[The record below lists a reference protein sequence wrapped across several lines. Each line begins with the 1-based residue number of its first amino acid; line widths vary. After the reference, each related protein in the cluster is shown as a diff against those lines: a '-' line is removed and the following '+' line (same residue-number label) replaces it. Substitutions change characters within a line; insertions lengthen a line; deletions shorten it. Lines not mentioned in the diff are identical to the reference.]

1 MNPESWN
8 LLLRVGLLTTARL
21 SFLSI
26 LISLAFGTLVGILR
40 VSPVAALRVLAAG
53 YVEFFRNLPLLIVLA
68 FIFYGLPKAGVTF
81 PTFESGVIGL
91 SIYTAA
97 FVAEVVRAGLQ
108 AISHGQIE
116 AGRALGLSY
125 LQLLRLVLLPQVF
138 RMIVPPLGTVFI
150 ALVKNTS
157 VASAIV
163 VEEMMYQAE
172 VIAGRYFFPNVF
184 IITGLLYLVIT
195 VPLAGA
201 LNLAEQRLRV
211 GQTRRLKSSHEG

>member
-1 MNPESWN
+1 MNPESWD
-8 LLLRVGLLTTARL
+8 LLLRVGLLTTVRL

-40 VSPVAALRVLAAG
+40 VAPVTWLRVLAAG

-68 FIFYGLPKAGVTF
+68 FIFYGLPKSGVTF
-81 PTFESGVIGL
+81 PTFESGVIGM
-91 SIYTAA
+91 SVYTAA

-108 AISHGQIE
+108 SISHGQIE

-138 RMIVPPLGTVFI
+138 RIIVPPLGTVFI

-163 VEEMMYQAE
+163 VEEMMYKAE

-184 IITGLLYLVIT
+184 LITGLLYLVIT
-195 VPLAGA
+195 IPLAGA
-201 LNLAEQRLRV
+201 VNLAEQRLRV
-211 GQTRRLKSSHEG
+211 GRRRGR

>member
-1 MNPESWN
+1 MNPESWD
-8 LLLRVGLLTTARL
+8 LLLRVGLLTTVRL

-40 VSPVAALRVLAAG
+40 VAPVTWLRVLAAG

-68 FIFYGLPKAGVTF
+68 FIFYGLPKSGVTF
-81 PTFESGVIGL
+81 PTFESGVIGM
-91 SIYTAA
+91 SVYTAA

-108 AISHGQIE
+108 SISHGQIE

-138 RMIVPPLGTVFI
+138 RIIVPPLGTVFI

-184 IITGLLYLVIT
+184 LITGLLNLVIT
-195 VPLAGA
+195 IPLAGA
-201 LNLAEQRLRV
+201 VNLAEQRLRV
-211 GQTRRLKSSHEG
+211 GRRRGR

>member
-1 MNPESWN
+1 MNPESWD
-8 LLLRVGLLTTARL
+8 LLLRVGLLTTVRL

-40 VSPVAALRVLAAG
+40 VAPVTWLRVLAAG

-68 FIFYGLPKAGVTF
+68 FIFYGLPKSGVTF
-81 PTFESGVIGL
+81 PTFESGVIGM
-91 SIYTAA
+91 SVYTAA

-108 AISHGQIE
+108 SISHGQIE

-138 RMIVPPLGTVFI
+138 RIIVPPLGTVFI

-184 IITGLLYLVIT
+184 LITGLLYLVIT
-195 VPLAGA
+195 IPLAGA
-201 LNLAEQRLRV
+201 VNLAEQRLRV
-211 GQTRRLKSSHEG
+211 GRRRGR